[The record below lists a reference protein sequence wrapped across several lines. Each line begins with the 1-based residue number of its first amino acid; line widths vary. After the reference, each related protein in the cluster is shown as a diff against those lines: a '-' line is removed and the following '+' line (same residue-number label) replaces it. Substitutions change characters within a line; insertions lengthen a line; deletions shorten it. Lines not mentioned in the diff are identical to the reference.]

1 MVEQRTKLILD
12 IRRKDHPPISLDV
25 TETVHLGSDPRNDVI
40 VSAKKNQPKHLQINR
55 INGELALKN
64 LAKSNQTFLNSVAL
78 EENKTYLLDENDHI
92 LIADTEIIVKKVN
105 ALFTPPVSEEVP
117 SIVPIILSSEKPEPN
132 PVKNLNHL
140 FQHESA
146 LTPESEKEKIKFQ
159 DNPTGSMRLEKK
171 LFPPFFEMMNRP
183 SPLSLTVVKLYSLL
197 LDLFITYFVLGVVF
211 PFYGFEKEV
220 NHFLSS
226 LSAALVLALSD
237 YFPIQLNFLFSLSSF
252 SFIVAFYL
260 ISILQ
265 VLLFGSTLSQFLLG
279 LNQKMTNNWSSLFL
293 SRFKT
298 FIYALFLIPGQNYI
312 SSHPIF
318 SAFRKV
324 GAFLLILFIL
334 ISPLIIQNDMKPI
347 ITITPNNKLAIKKE
361 LKTQSLD
368 FESRR
373 MQIALQTELPY
384 RFLFLPNP
392 ELNKDQSFSIG
403 FEFHDLINE
412 KKLNL
417 KAVEVITFEELESL
431 TSYSNPLQKI
441 HFRTNLSEWTLKQK
455 KNFIFESLK
464 VSPLNIIAITKLYGP
479 FFSSAISVRN
489 KLLSPFK
496 KRQTEFSI
504 ETFSEDSPVFIIS
517 DKTKIVLYL
526 ITAEVIHMFDINRQ
540 ENDFETLT
548 YFNDYMT
555 KHFTLIDQSE
565 SRYKKTNLDLFY
577 ALDRLMENDEKSF
590 LTYYVSVVNNDQTRL
605 VSFNEKDLTFQVFKV
620 LRENLKD
627 LSSKLK
633 SEDSQKTINQ
643 LIKQL
648 TPMEIPGV
656 RK

>member
-12 IRRKDHPPISLDV
+12 IRRKDHPPITLDV
-25 TETVHLGSDPRNDVI
+25 NETVHLGSDPRNDVI
-40 VSAKKNQPKHLQINR
+40 VSAKKNQPKHLQINK

-64 LAKSNQTFLNSVAL
+64 LAKNNQTFLNSVAL

-105 ALFTPPVSEEVP
+105 ALFTPSVSEEVP
-117 SIVPIILSSEKPEPN
+117 SSQKQVP
-132 PVKNLNHL
+132 PVDKNLNHL
-140 FQHESA
+140 FQQESA
-146 LTPESEKEKIKFQ
+146 LTPENEKEKIKFH
-159 DNPTGSMRLEKK
+159 DNPTGSMKLEKK
-171 LFPPFFEMMNRP
+171 LFPSFFEMMNRP

-197 LDLFITYFVLGVVF
+197 LDLFITYFVLGVVI

-260 ISILQ
+260 VSILQ

-279 LNQKMTNNWSSLFL
+279 LNRKTTNNWSSLFL
-293 SRFKT
+293 SRLKT
-298 FIYALFLIPGQNYI
+298 FFYALFLIPGQNYI

-324 GAFLLILFIL
+324 GAFFLILFIL
-334 ISPLIIQNDMKPI
+334 ISPLIVQNDLKPI
-347 ITITPNNKLAIKKE
+347 ITIVPNNNLAIKKE

-384 RFLFLPNP
+384 RFLFIPYP
-392 ELNKDQSFSIG
+392 ELNKDKSFSIG

-417 KAVEVITFEELESL
+417 KAVEVITFEDLESL

-441 HFRTNLSEWTLKQK
+441 HFRSNLSEWTLKQK

-489 KLLSPFK
+489 KLLSPFNK
-496 KRQTEFSI
+496 NQPEFTI

-517 DKTKIVLYL
+517 NKNKIVLYL
-526 ITAEVIHMFDINRQ
+526 VTAEVIHMFDINRQ
-540 ENDFETLT
+540 EKDFETLT

-565 SRYKKTNLDLFY
+565 SRYKKTQLDLFY

-590 LTYYVSVVNNDQTRL
+590 LTYYVSLVNNDQTRL

-620 LRENLKD
+620 LRENLRD